1 MNLVAYDNVDSITNN
16 KRSWIDVHHKTL
28 YTREVKYHKYVCFGK
43 NFNPDE
49 NRTVFYIILLDDEPT
64 DRASFRTI
72 VTTNG
77 CIKIDLRGI
86 WVDAGLSNVTSK
98 YLNATLK
105 CTADSD
111 DGNVYEFVLPA
122 NR

>member
-16 KRSWIDVHHKTL
+16 KRSWIDVHHKVL

-86 WVDAGLSNVTSK
+86 WVDAGLNKVTSK

>member
-43 NFNPDE
+43 SFNPDE
-49 NRTVFYIILLDDEPT
+49 NCTVFYIILLDDEPT

-86 WVDAGLSNVTSK
+86 WVDTGLNNVTSK

-105 CTADSD
+105 CTQSSSD
-111 DGNVYEFVLPA
+111 GDVYKFVLPA

>member
-16 KRSWIDVHHKTL
+16 KRSWIDVHHKVL

-86 WVDAGLSNVTSK
+86 WVDAGLSKVTSK

-105 CTADSD
+105 CTQSSSD
-111 DGNVYEFVLPA
+111 GDVYKFVLPA

>member
-1 MNLVAYDNVDSITNN
+1 MFSIIQFPW
-16 KRSWIDVHHKTL
+16 RFYIVSSVFFIIGFSIL
-28 YTREVKYHKYVCFGK
+28 LKYICFGK

-86 WVDAGLSNVTSK
+86 WVDAGLSRVTSK

-111 DGNVYEFVLPA
+111 DGNVYEFVVL
-122 NR
+122 

>member
-86 WVDAGLSNVTSK
+86 WNDAGLGNVTSK
-98 YLNATLK
+98 YLNAILK
-105 CTADSD
+105 CTQSSD
-111 DGNVYEFVLPA
+111 DGDVYEFCPTC
-122 NR
+122 

>member
-16 KRSWIDVHHKTL
+16 KRSWIDVHHKVL

-86 WVDAGLSNVTSK
+86 WIDAGLNNVTSK

>member
-43 NFNPDE
+43 SFNPDE
-49 NRTVFYIILLDDEPT
+49 NLTVFYIILLDDEPA

-86 WVDAGLSNVTSK
+86 WVDAGLSKVTSK

-105 CTADSD
+105 CTADSVKAI
-111 DGNVYEFVLPA
+111 GRSFSF
-122 NR
+122 

>member
-49 NRTVFYIILLDDEPT
+49 NRTVFYIILLDDEPA

-86 WVDAGLSNVTSK
+86 WVDAGLNNVTSK

-105 CTADSD
+105 CTQDSD

>member
-16 KRSWIDVHHKTL
+16 KRSWIDVHHKVL

-86 WVDAGLSNVTSK
+86 WVDAGLNNVTSK

-111 DGNVYEFVLPA
+111 DGNVYEFVLPN

>member
-49 NRTVFYIILLDDEPT
+49 NKTVFYIILLDDEPT

-86 WVDAGLSNVTSK
+86 WIDAGLSRVTSK

-111 DGNVYEFVLPA
+111 DGNVYEFCSA
-122 NR
+122 C

>member
-16 KRSWIDVHHKTL
+16 KRSWIDVHHKVL

-86 WVDAGLSNVTSK
+86 WIDAGLNNVTSK

-111 DGNVYEFVLPA
+111 DGNVYEFVLPN

>member
-16 KRSWIDVHHKTL
+16 KRSWIDVHHKVL
-28 YTREVKYHKYVCFGK
+28 YTREAKYHKYVCFGK

-64 DRASFRTI
+64 DRASFKTI

-86 WVDAGLSNVTSK
+86 WIDAGLSNVTSK

-105 CTADSD
+105 RTADSD
-111 DGNVYEFVLPA
+111 DGNVYEFVLPD

>member
-16 KRSWIDVHHKTL
+16 KRSWIDVHHKVL

-86 WVDAGLSNVTSK
+86 WVDAGLNKVTSK

-105 CTADSD
+105 CTQSSSD
-111 DGNVYEFVLPA
+111 GDVYELIV
-122 NR
+122 

>member
-16 KRSWIDVHHKTL
+16 KRSWIDIHHKTL

-86 WVDAGLSNVTSK
+86 WIDAGLSNVTSK

-111 DGNVYEFVLPA
+111 DGNVYEFALPA

>member
-1 MNLVAYDNVDSITNN
+1 MNLVAYDTLSSPIDKTRTWIDFAN
-16 KRSWIDVHHKTL
+16 KRIMS
-28 YTREVKYHKYVCFGK
+28 REFPHRNYVTFGK

-86 WVDAGLSNVTSK
+86 WVDAGLSKFTSK

-111 DGNVYEFVLPA
+111 DGNVYEFCPA
-122 NR
+122 Y

>member
-16 KRSWIDVHHKTL
+16 KRSWIDVHHKVL

-86 WVDAGLSNVTSK
+86 WVDAGLSKFTSK

-111 DGNVYEFVLPA
+111 DGNVYEFCPA
-122 NR
+122 Y

>member
-49 NRTVFYIILLDDEPT
+49 NRTVFYIILLDDEPA

-86 WVDAGLSNVTSK
+86 WIDTGLNKVTSK

-105 CTADSD
+105 CTQSSD
-111 DGNVYEFVLPA
+111 DGNVYEFCPA
-122 NR
+122 C

>member
-49 NRTVFYIILLDDEPT
+49 NRTVFYIILLDDEPA

-86 WVDAGLSNVTSK
+86 WIDAGLSNVTSK

-111 DGNVYEFVLPA
+111 DGNVYEFALPA